1 MDSISAQP
9 ISSHG
14 PDIVALEQRLR
25 IASDD
30 RRRLTVMC
38 ELVAAVGED
47 DPEYAIRMAGDG
59 YRLATLLGDI
69 GAAAQ
74 LLYLRGRSQ
83 IARSDIDPAIRDLSE
98 SFTLASDLELYDL
111 AATGALAI
119 GRAYDATGAHRE
131 ALDWFSSALEIG
143 RRHNLPGAQAD
154 ALESLGTL
162 RTDLGDY
169 ARALGH
175 YLDCLALREDVSDS
189 DGRGRVLMA
198 VGVVYA
204 RSGNFGSAFDY
215 YSQALETFR
224 ASGNR
229 YQEVRALTHLGNL
242 HFDRGE
248 LETALELGLTSVTI
262 YEALGDREHLAR
274 ALSMIGKIYDRKG
287 SSREALEFQMKA
299 YDLVKSN
306 TDEGLLL
313 TILLE
318 IGRLHSASGAF
329 QEALFVFDQAMR
341 IARER
346 DDSYMEHEFHLAIS
360 TVYERLGRFAK
371 ALEHFKQFV
380 ALRDRLIG
388 RERQKEMAELQVRY
402 ELDKAERERELY
414 RLKAQ
419 HLETE
424 MRLKQNELTAM
435 ALNLLQKKE
444 MLEQLQRQLE
454 SLKGGD
460 DGDGSMADVDRI
472 LREIRENRNADNE
485 WKSFEQQ
492 LDNLHQ
498 DFIRRLSERYPSLT
512 PTELKICSLTRLNLQ
527 AKDIANLLFT
537 SVRTIHAHRYNIRKK
552 LDLAS
557 DISLTTFLVG
567 V

>member
-1 MDSISAQP
+1 MEPISAKNNAFHSP
-9 ISSHG
+9 E
-14 PDIVALEQRLR
+14 IVAIEQRLL

-30 RRRLTVMC
+30 RRRLAVIC
-38 ELVAAVGED
+38 ELVVAVEED
-47 DPEYAIRMAGDG
+47 DPGYAARMAGEG
-59 YRLATLLGDI
+59 YHLATVLGDI
-69 GAAAQ
+69 ETVAS
-74 LLYLRGRSQ
+74 LLYRRGRCRL
-83 IARSDIDPAIRDLSE
+83 ALEETGDAIRDLSE
-98 SFTLASDLELYDL
+98 AFSLASDLGGHEL
-111 AATGALAI
+111 AAAAALAI
-119 GRAYDATGAHRE
+119 GRASDASRD
-131 ALDWFSSALEIG
+131 ALDWLSSALEIG
-143 RRHNLPGAQAD
+143 RRNDLLEAQAD
-154 ALESLGTL
+154 ALESLGDL
-162 RTDLGDY
+162 RTELGDY

-175 YLDCLALREDVSDS
+175 YLDCLALRESISDA

-198 VGVVYA
+198 IGVVYA

-229 YQEVRALTHLGNL
+229 YQEVQALTHLGNL

-274 ALSMIGKIYDRKG
+274 ALSVVGKIYDRKG
-287 SSREALEFQMKA
+287 SAREAMEFQMKA

-306 TDEGLLL
+306 TEEGLLL
-313 TILLE
+313 AILLE

-329 QEALFVFDQAMR
+329 QEALFVFDQAIR

-360 TVYERLGRFAK
+360 VVYERLGRFSK
-371 ALEHFKQFV
+371 SLEHFKQFV

-435 ALNLLQKKE
+435 ALNLVQKKE

-454 SLKGGD
+454 TLKGGS
-460 DGDGSMADVDRI
+460 DGAGSVDVERI

-498 DFIRRLSERYPSLT
+498 DFIRRLSERYSSLT